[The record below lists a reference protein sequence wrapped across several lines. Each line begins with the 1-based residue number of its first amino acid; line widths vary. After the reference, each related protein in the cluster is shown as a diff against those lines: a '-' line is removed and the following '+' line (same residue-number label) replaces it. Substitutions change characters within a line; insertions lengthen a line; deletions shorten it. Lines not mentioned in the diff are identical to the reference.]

1 MQNLYQFR
9 REVLYLLLNMLLQT
23 IFLNNPL
30 TVLKQ
35 TEAYGGFVVGLICC
49 HNVALFVV
57 SSSYFLWHVTEIGL
71 GLIGFGVMF
80 TLLGVFLFFERSFVA
95 IGNVRFSLLTIWPLF
110 CCSSSN
116 ALCLCP
122 LICLYFVSS
131 LMELFVRSDP
141 PSVWGDLNHWSDVYL
156 TNFHKTT
163 KF

>member
-1 MQNLYQFR
+1 M
-9 REVLYLLLNMLLQT
+9 
-23 IFLNNPL
+23 
-30 TVLKQ
+30 
-35 TEAYGGFVVGLICC
+35 VGLICC
-49 HNVALFVV
+49 DNVALFVV

-141 PSVWGDLNHWSDVYL
+141 PSVWGDLNHWTDVYL
-156 TNFHKTT
+156 ANFHETT
-163 KF
+163 KFEGSKFTDPLCYVLLHLCLCYYLFFPLQSPFSYAKALIIW